1 MDKERYFKVFS
12 KRYSEGIDILGIKLI
27 PLAISEELRLKFKLE
42 NPNDLPYTKSSLIGF
57 LKQEIGEFNEFLNL
71 YDYVPTPIIECL
83 EIYVSDELKRKTQQ
97 VLKKKDEIKIE
108 AHLEKEYIEEIT
120 LKVEHVSFKYK
131 LHETR
136 DGKEVML
143 INFVKPKSGYFT
155 ETNERVDL
163 DDAIEYYLYNQR
175 HSGRYH
181 DSDNYPEIDILL
193 SEYPTMVDSDWMVNF
208 MVTEFI

>member
-12 KRYSEGIDILGIKLI
+12 KRYNEGIDIFGIKLI
-27 PLAISEELRLKFKLE
+27 PIGISEELKLKFKLE

-57 LKQEIGEFNEFLNL
+57 LKEEIYEFNKFLSL
-71 YDYVPTPIIECL
+71 YHDIPTPVIECL
-83 EIYVSDELKRKTQQ
+83 EIYVNDELKRKTQQ

-131 LHETR
+131 LYETR

-143 INFVKPKSGYFT
+143 INFVKPKNGYFT
-155 ETNERVDL
+155 ETNERVSV
-163 DDAIEYYLYNQR
+163 DDAIEYYKYNQR
-175 HSGRYH
+175 HNGRFH
-181 DSDNYPEIDILL
+181 DSDNYLEIDTLL